1 MQATINQRLA
11 RIDQGGL
18 LRLPCLMSSPTYSFV
33 GADGDLA
40 DPLQSEELLHVQVV
54 MAAAVF
60 ASALKVLI
68 RRYSGVVS

>member
-1 MQATINQRLA
+1 
-11 RIDQGGL
+11 
-18 LRLPCLMSSPTYSFV
+18 LMSSPTYSFV

-60 ASALKVLI
+60 ASALKMLI
-68 RRYSGVVS
+68 RGYLGVVS